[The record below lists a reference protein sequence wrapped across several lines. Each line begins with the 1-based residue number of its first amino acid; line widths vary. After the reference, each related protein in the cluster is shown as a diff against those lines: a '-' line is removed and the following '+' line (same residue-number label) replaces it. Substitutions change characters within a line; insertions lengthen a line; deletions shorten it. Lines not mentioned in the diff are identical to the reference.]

1 MKELVVLS
9 GKGGTGKTGLV
20 ASFAALAGGAVLA
33 DADVDAS
40 NLHLILRPT
49 LKETEEFWSGVTA
62 VIDAD
67 RCEGCGLCR
76 QVCRFGAVTG
86 GNPPAI
92 EEYSCEGCGFC
103 ARICPVEAIS
113 LQPVL
118 AGYRYLSETPYGP
131 LVHAR
136 LGTGRENSGK
146 LVAEVRKA
154 ARELAEGQGCSCL
167 LTDGPPGTA
176 CPAISALAG
185 AGLVLLVTEPTVS
198 GRHDLARAAGLCRH
212 FEVPAVVCLNKFDL
226 SPEAARQ
233 VEDFCRAEGLEVVG
247 RVPFDP
253 AVPRALAQGQ
263 PPVEAVSG
271 TTAASI
277 QHVWDQ
283 VRARLAAPA

>member
-40 NLHLILRPT
+40 NLHLVLRPT
-49 LKETEEFWSGVTA
+49 TKETREFWSGQTA
-62 VIDAD
+62 VIHAD
-67 RCEGCGLCR
+67 RCERCGRCR
-76 QVCRFGAVTG
+76 EVCRFGAVTG
-86 GNPPAI
+86 DDPPTL

-103 ARICPVEAIS
+103 ARICPAGAIS
-113 LQPVL
+113 LEPVL

-136 LGTGRENSGK
+136 LGVGRENSGK
-146 LVAEVRKA
+146 LVAEVRKT
-154 ARELAEGQGCSCL
+154 ARELAEREGYSYV

-185 AGLVLLVTEPTVS
+185 ADLVLLVTEPTVS
-198 GRHDLARAAGLCRH
+198 GRHDLARAVGLCRH
-212 FEVPAVVCLNKFDL
+212 FQVPAVVCLNKFDL
-226 SPEAARQ
+226 SAGGARE
-233 VEDFCRAEGLEVVG
+233 VEDFCRAEGLELVG

-253 AVPRALAQGQ
+253 AVPRALAQGRS
-263 PPVEAVSG
+263 PVEVVG
-271 TTAASI
+271 DPTAGAI
-277 QHVWDQ
+277 QETWKKVLQ
-283 VRARLAAPA
+283 RLHSEE